1 MVRYINTEQEHITPA
16 VSGLETHVQ
25 LSDLV
30 SVGDDKRRERLK
42 QGSASPLGTQRDV
55 WCRGI
60 VLGLYAVSVVG
71 LNIYLKYFGLL
82 LLLFFVI
89 KSWAKV
95 HWSGSACCLSLSAPQ
110 GSQLVAAATEQS
122 CFIHR
127 TGALWE
133 GKRCDS
139 SEYKPFFPSCRM
151 NMRIAVW
158 TWGDVWWTQL
168 PPSAQGSS
176 RSGLTA
182 RGVQAWHGRWWQGR
196 CWI

>member
-1 MVRYINTEQEHITPA
+1 MVRYINTELEHITPA

-89 KSWAKV
+89 KNWAKV
-95 HWSGSACCLSLSAPQ
+95 H
-110 GSQLVAAATEQS
+110 
-122 CFIHR
+122 
-127 TGALWE
+127 
-133 GKRCDS
+133 
-139 SEYKPFFPSCRM
+139 
-151 NMRIAVW
+151 
-158 TWGDVWWTQL
+158 
-168 PPSAQGSS
+168 
-176 RSGLTA
+176 
-182 RGVQAWHGRWWQGR
+182 
-196 CWI
+196 